1 MFFVNARLETKWT
14 QWSRAKLGPKEM
26 HTSTSRTRR
35 ESEKERTHEEEE
47 DAQSDGEEKEFR
59 FGTLLN
65 SHANNIRLR
74 DSSTQRTLV
83 VFFVCFLFPVAN
95 HFSLL
100 QLEFSIDLLFYLLF
114 LKFNFVLEC
123 TPCLLLLL
131 FFFFCFFRLTSGCG
145 GSPPSLPVCRVNAA
159 AITGVDRRRRAK
171 DAARFF
177 RYIKHR
183 SLFFSPVPLLFVCV
197 RVCTATRERERRK
210 GGT

>member
-1 MFFVNARLETKWT
+1 
-14 QWSRAKLGPKEM
+14 M

-83 VFFVCFLFPVAN
+83 FFFFFFFFFFLFPVAN

-183 SLFFSPVPLLFVCV
+183 SLFFFACFSPLCVCA
-197 RVCTATRERERRK
+197 CMYGNERERERRK
-210 GGT
+210 GRT